1 MLNLRFPL
9 AIQGAQLAEYV
20 ILKLVLKED
29 RCGRFRFGSQFMIC
43 NYVKT
48 NDRFEQHPYET
59 VRDQL
64 TWGSVKLV

>member
-9 AIQGAQLAEYV
+9 AIQGAQLAECV

-29 RCGRFRFGSQFMIC
+29 KCGRFRFGSQFMIC

-48 NDRFEQHPYET
+48 KIALNSIHMK
-59 VRDQL
+59 QL
-64 TWGSVKLV
+64 EIS